1 MNMYDYWFDA
11 SGGAHEISK
20 METFY
25 IQNCLKRLKKM
36 LVVWSGII
44 PEQLTKEEMKQKD
57 EVGMKA
63 WFVLHGISY
72 IDAFCQELDRR
83 KDS

>member
-1 MNMYDYWFDA
+1 
-11 SGGAHEISK
+11 
-20 METFY
+20 
-25 IQNCLKRLKKM
+25 M
-36 LVVWSGII
+36 LVAWSGII
-44 PEQLTKEEMKQKD
+44 PEQLTKEEMNQKD